1 LGKRVLFAAFPYKKR
16 AIPFAFKITD
26 YELRGKKRKVEL
38 AFIRALRIMIP
49 EQYRIVIIGDREFA
63 GKEFVK
69 NILRIRNTEVVIRI
83 KKNTNVTDPVGNV
96 IRLREFGKSISD
108 CFYGENRGLLYI
120 DNDNGDKV
128 IIFGSMRDM
137 GLVKRFFERR
147 MGIEELFR
155 DMKTGLGLKTIRTEN
170 RIRFKNLIAFSL
182 LTYLA
187 VVKADGRLKEKNEY
201 SSYFSIV
208 IYRMIIE
215 PSVLTQFSPLKILK
229 NSKL

>member
-1 LGKRVLFAAFPYKKR
+1 M
-16 AIPFAFKITD
+16 
-26 YELRGKKRKVEL
+26 EL